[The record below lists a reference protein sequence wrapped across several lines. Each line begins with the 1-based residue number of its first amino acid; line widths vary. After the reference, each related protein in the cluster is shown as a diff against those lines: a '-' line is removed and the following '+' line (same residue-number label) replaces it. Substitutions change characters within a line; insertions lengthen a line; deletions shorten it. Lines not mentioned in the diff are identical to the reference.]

1 MTPPPALPPFS
12 RRTGIRLAA
21 AIFLAGPAAAT
32 AAARQVSPG
41 ATDHPAVGTW
51 LAEFRGF
58 QPPAYIVLHANGTGT
73 FHTAGTPYFTSISDP
88 AQPMTGVITWRP
100 VDDTTIDAVVHVTW
114 GDATDET
121 TMTIRLRWTVDE
133 DADTASALTR
143 VTHMD
148 ADGTVINRASDR
160 FDASRLTWESFE
172 DAATPQ
178 ASPAT

>member
-1 MTPPPALPPFS
+1 MKSPSALPLFS
-12 RRTGIRLAA
+12 RRTGIRVAA
-21 AIFLAGPAAAT
+21 AILLAGPAAAT
-32 AAARQVSPG
+32 TAAQQASPG
-41 ATDHPAVGTW
+41 ATDHPAIGAW

-121 TMTIRLRWTVDE
+121 TMTIHQRWTFDE
-133 DADTASALTR
+133 NADTASALTR
-143 VTHMD
+143 MTHID
-148 ADGTVINRASDR
+148 ADGNVINRASDR
-160 FDASRLTWESFE
+160 FDASRLPWEPFE

-178 ASPAT
+178 ASPAS